1 MNSTVTN
8 EVLVFKTNIRYK
20 KDVSKIMPL
29 LESDNRVMEW
39 NVDQMEV
46 DNVLRI
52 ASDELHPKEVITMI
66 QTAGYFCEEL
76 PD

>member
-1 MNSTVTN
+1 MNATITN
-8 EVLVFKTNIRYK
+8 EILVFRTNIRHK
-20 KDVSKIMPL
+20 KDVNRVAPL

-39 NVDQMEV
+39 NVDQMDV

-52 ASDELHPKEVITMI
+52 AADDLQPNEVITMI
-66 QTAGYFCEEL
+66 QQAGFLCEEL